1 MVGHIYYAADNDLPV
16 TKKQAYIRFAACYL
30 PIIAI
35 ILFNQYNGFNIVS
48 KVVAQN
54 DSPASATLLKDYS
67 AKVKEKQQ
75 PSVEE
80 QAAADQMMQAIA
92 PSAGNIVLSYIAKL
106 VTVGYYIAMACMVA
120 FTKDKRGPQDL
131 IAKTRVILGKPQADL
146 VAANS

>member
-1 MVGHIYYAADNDLPV
+1 
-16 TKKQAYIRFAACYL
+16 
-30 PIIAI
+30 
-35 ILFNQYNGFNIVS
+35 
-48 KVVAQN
+48 
-54 DSPASATLLKDYS
+54 
-67 AKVKEKQQ
+67 
-75 PSVEE
+75 
-80 QAAADQMMQAIA
+80 MQAIA